1 MFIKVFIV
9 FLFITEGRGIVA
21 RPGCVPAHTENSVL
35 FKFPKANDHRP
46 MFVELPQNLILMTVG
61 AFLLGWVLA
70 SISSRMG
77 SVTRAKKRDPRDDR
91 IRSLEAELRIA
102 LGELGQ
108 VKESVAQLENDLES
122 ASADIEKRDKV
133 ISHQQ
138 RRVEE
143 LKKDLRDS
151 VMKTRELRAELS
163 ERAEESVR
171 SEVKLR
177 EVETEL
183 SVAQAST
190 DMIATGV
197 LDYSLAPDADD
208 DDLQAAGAT
217 KSAP

>member
-1 MFIKVFIV
+1 MFI
-9 FLFITEGRGIVA
+9 
-21 RPGCVPAHTENSVL
+21 
-35 FKFPKANDHRP
+35 
-46 MFVELPQNLILMTVG
+46 ELPQNLILMTVG

-77 SVTRAKKRDPRDDR
+77 SVTRARKRDPRDDR

-108 VKESVAQLENDLES
+108 VKESITQLENELEG
-122 ASADIEKRDKV
+122 ASTDIEKRDKV

-151 VMKTRELRAELS
+151 VIKTRELRAELS

-197 LDYSLAPDADD
+197 LDYSLAPNADDD
-208 DDLQAAGAT
+208 DDLQAAGTSKPAI
-217 KSAP
+217 